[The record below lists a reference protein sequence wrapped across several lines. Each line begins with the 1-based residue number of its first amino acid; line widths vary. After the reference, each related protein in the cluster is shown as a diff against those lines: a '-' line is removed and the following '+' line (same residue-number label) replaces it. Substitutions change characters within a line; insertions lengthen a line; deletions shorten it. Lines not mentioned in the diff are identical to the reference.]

1 MSVLRASAGVVVL
14 AMLATPASRAQERTT
29 DEVTRPGVVRL
40 PPTVHPPLPATP
52 AQYWL
57 VPDLAAPRPVR
68 SRAATTAVANFVKAV
83 GLVGDSQF
91 AAALPL
97 IDGAAIATTTPLGAY
112 GYYYQGVAF
121 NALQRFVE
129 ADAAFTSADAL
140 K

>member
-68 SRAATTAVANFVKAV
+68 SRAATTAVAQLLQTV
-83 GLVGDSQF
+83 GPLRGSPV
-91 AAALPL
+91 AAAPLPL
-97 IDGAAIATTTPLGAY
+97 RRAAIAPPPP
-112 GYYYQGVAF
+112 
-121 NALQRFVE
+121 R
-129 ADAAFTSADAL
+129 
-140 K
+140 

>member
-57 VPDLAAPRPVR
+57 ASPPPFPRRPPRPR
-68 SRAATTAVANFVKAV
+68 HNTGSFPTLRRL
-83 GLVGDSQF
+83 GLCG
-91 AAALPL
+91 AALRRRQSP
-97 IDGAAIATTTPLGAY
+97 
-112 GYYYQGVAF
+112 
-121 NALQRFVE
+121 
-129 ADAAFTSADAL
+129 TSSKPSASSA
-140 K
+140 